1 MGYVTDF
8 LAMMAKKKTRNVV
21 SYFGTVPKDKMQR
34 KNSMEQ
40 NQKKYVTTWGNAI
53 SIADRKP
60 ENYAKDLTLR
70 YPVRP
75 MFDGDKIKITL
86 DNFCGTESVTI
97 SRIYVADSVDGGREI
112 VEQTSTPVTFD
123 NGSRSVTIPAGE
135 TVVSDE
141 IRFPVRR
148 GNDISVSFYL
158 GGFTQMRSAVLITGP
173 LSKGFYTVG
182 DYAQSAKLPLDL
194 TRNTNWFYFLSN
206 VEIETDSVNR
216 AVICYGDSITS
227 QSWPD
232 YLTLRLF
239 SENIAHTAIV
249 RRAASGTRILRQYDN
264 ITYDSYGL
272 KGEIRFPREAR
283 VSGADTVIIQHGIN
297 DIIHPVGVEVN
308 PFRPWSDLPTADDLI
323 QGLRQYIIQAKE
335 YGLQVYI
342 GTLLPIYGWRTYE
355 PFRDELRCAVNE
367 WIRTTSEI
375 QGCIDFDRALCDMD
389 NPAAFGQGYDSGDHL
404 HPSEKAYERMAA
416 EVPKLLLE
424 QSS

>member
-1 MGYVTDF
+1 MKQNTKRYV
-8 LAMMAKKKTRNVV
+8 A
-21 SYFGTVPKDKMQR
+21 
-34 KNSMEQ
+34 
-40 NQKKYVTTWGNAI
+40 TWGNAI
-53 SIADRKP
+53 SIADRRP

-70 YPVRP
+70 YPIRP
-75 MFDGDKIKITL
+75 MFDGDKLKITL

-97 SRIYVADSVDGGREI
+97 SRVYLADSADGAREI
-112 VEQTSTPVTFD
+112 VEQTNTPVTFD
-123 NGSRSVTIPAGE
+123 NGSRSVEIPAGE
-135 TVVSDE
+135 AAVSDE
-141 IRFPVRR
+141 ISFPVYR
-148 GNDISVSFYL
+148 GNDISVSIYL

-173 LSKGFYTVG
+173 LSKGYFAVG
-182 DYAQSAKLPLDL
+182 DYAQSGSLPLEL

-206 VEIETDSVNR
+206 VEIETDAVNR

-227 QSWPD
+227 QTWPD
-232 YLTLRLF
+232 YLSLRLF
-239 SENIAHTAIV
+239 YENIEHTAIV

-272 KGEIRFPREAR
+272 KGEIRFPRETR

-308 PFRPWSDLPTADDLI
+308 PFRPWSDLPTAEDLI
-323 QGLRQYIIQAKE
+323 EGLRRYIRQAKE
-335 YGLQVYI
+335 YGLEVYI

-375 QGCIDFDRALCDMD
+375 KGCIDFDKALCDHV
-389 NPAAFGQGYDSGDHL
+389 NPAAFAQGYDSGDHL

-416 EVPKLLLE
+416 EVPDILLRHKE
-424 QSS
+424 K

>member
-1 MGYVTDF
+1 
-8 LAMMAKKKTRNVV
+8 
-21 SYFGTVPKDKMQR
+21 
-34 KNSMEQ
+34 MEQ

-158 GGFTQMRSAVLITGP
+158 GEFTQMRSAVLITGP

>member
-1 MGYVTDF
+1 
-8 LAMMAKKKTRNVV
+8 
-21 SYFGTVPKDKMQR
+21 
-34 KNSMEQ
+34 MEQ

>member
-1 MGYVTDF
+1 M
-8 LAMMAKKKTRNVV
+8 KKNL
-21 SYFGTVPKDKMQR
+21 
-34 KNSMEQ
+34 
-40 NQKKYVTTWGNAI
+40 KKYVTTWGNAI
-53 SIADRKP
+53 SIADRRP

-70 YPVRP
+70 YPIRP
-75 MFDGDKIKITL
+75 MFDGDKLKITL
-86 DNFCGTESVTI
+86 DNFCGTEPVTI
-97 SRIYVADSVDGGREI
+97 SRVYVADSADSAREI
-112 VEQTSTPVTFD
+112 IEQTSTPVTFD
-123 NGSRSVTIPAGE
+123 NGSSSVTIPAGE
-135 TVVSDE
+135 AAVSDE
-141 IRFPVRR
+141 IRFPVKR

-158 GGFTQMRSAVLITGP
+158 GNFTQMRSAVLITGP
-173 LSKGFYTVG
+173 LSKGYYTVG
-182 DYAQSAKLPLDL
+182 SYAQSGTLLLEL

-206 VEIETDSVNR
+206 VEIETDSTNR

-232 YLTLRLF
+232 YLSLRLF
-239 SENIAHTAIV
+239 QENIAHTAIV

-272 KGEIRFPREAR
+272 KGAVRFPREAK

-323 QGLRQYIIQAKE
+323 QGLRRYIEQAKE
-335 YGLQVYI
+335 YGLTVYI

-367 WIRTTSEI
+367 WIRTTPEI
-375 QGCIDFDRALCDMD
+375 SGCIDFDRALCDSAS
-389 NPAAFGQGYDSGDHL
+389 PAAFAEGYDSGDHL

-416 EVPKLLLE
+416 EVPEKLLRSE
-424 QSS
+424 Q

>member
-1 MGYVTDF
+1 
-8 LAMMAKKKTRNVV
+8 
-21 SYFGTVPKDKMQR
+21 
-34 KNSMEQ
+34 MEQ

-97 SRIYVADSVDGGREI
+97 SHVYVADSVDGGREI
-112 VEQTSTPVTFD
+112 VEQTSTPVTFG

-135 TVVSDE
+135 AVVSDE

-272 KGEIRFPREAR
+272 KGEIRFPREVR

-323 QGLRQYIIQAKE
+323 QGLRQYIVKAKE

-375 QGCIDFDRALCDMD
+375 QGCIDFDRALCDKD
-389 NPAAFGQGYDSGDHL
+389 NPAAFVQGYDSGDHL

-416 EVPKLLLE
+416 EVPKSLLE